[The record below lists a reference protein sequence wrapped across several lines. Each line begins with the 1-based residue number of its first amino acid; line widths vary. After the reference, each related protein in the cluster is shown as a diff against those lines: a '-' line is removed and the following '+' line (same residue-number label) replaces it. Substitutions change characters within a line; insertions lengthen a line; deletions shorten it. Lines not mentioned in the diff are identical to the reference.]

1 MKKWP
6 VIVFSLLCLLLCASL
21 SLGMLVFGPAEA
33 AANERLASK
42 PKLIQKD
49 TWNPDYLS
57 ELTKYVGDRF
67 FLRQEL
73 ITCRSRAYALL
84 GSSTVEDVILGKKG
98 WLYYA
103 PTLGDYCGTEGL
115 TRRELNAAARNLS
128 LMAEYCEDIGARFLF
143 VSAPNK
149 NTLYPQ
155 AMPGYTAAGEHDIHR
170 LFPLLEASGVAY
182 ADLYAAFARQ
192 PETLYFAH
200 DSHWNSRGAA
210 LAADEICAS
219 LGFSGSYFAGPFQG
233 AEPHRGDLFEMLYPA
248 ADDPETDP
256 VYAPGL
262 KYTRKGSDTRPDSIT
277 IQTTGEGSGVLLA
290 FRDSFGNSLY
300 PYLADSFA
308 EARFSRL
315 TAYDLLLAEEMGA
328 DCVLV
333 ELVERNLVYLIQN
346 VPVMPAPERPL
357 PGQMQPSGE
366 AALTCRRE
374 GRMPQGCMLV
384 QGKTPEGTEGRVYL
398 SAGDRCWEA
407 FQLEEGGFAAY
418 IPADAVPE
426 TIWIQ
431 QEAALTALAVTAAAE
446 E

>member
-1 MKKWP
+1 
-6 VIVFSLLCLLLCASL
+6 
-21 SLGMLVFGPAEA
+21 
-33 AANERLASK
+33 
-42 PKLIQKD
+42 
-49 TWNPDYLS
+49 
-57 ELTKYVGDRF
+57 
-67 FLRQEL
+67 
-73 ITCRSRAYALL
+73 
-84 GSSTVEDVILGKKG
+84 
-98 WLYYA
+98 
-103 PTLGDYCGTEGL
+103 
-115 TRRELNAAARNLS
+115 
-128 LMAEYCEDIGARFLF
+128 
-143 VSAPNK
+143 
-149 NTLYPQ
+149 
-155 AMPGYTAAGEHDIHR
+155 
-170 LFPLLEASGVAY
+170 
-182 ADLYAAFARQ
+182 
-192 PETLYFAH
+192 
-200 DSHWNSRGAA
+200 
-210 LAADEICAS
+210 
-219 LGFSGSYFAGPFQG
+219 
-233 AEPHRGDLFEMLYPA
+233 MLYPA

-262 KYTRKGSDTRPDSIT
+262 EYTRKGSDTRPDSIT

-366 AALTCRRE
+366 LALTCRRE
-374 GRMPQGCMLV
+374 GRMPQGCLLV
-384 QGKTPEGTEGRVYL
+384 QGKTPEGGEGRVYL
-398 SAGDRCWEA
+398 SAGERCWEA

>member
-1 MKKWP
+1 MKGILKRAAAIA
-6 VIVFSLLCLLLCASL
+6 VMLVLAVSLLASCSGSRTLLTVDGIAVTEEVMNYYVYISTSMLELYNQGALDYSAEIEEFGGRKLGDVVKELAYQQILNDYAGL
-21 SLGMLVFGPAEA
+21 SLAKQYGLEFDDE
-33 AANERLASK
+33 E
-42 PKLIQKD
+42 
-49 TWNPDYLS
+49 S
-57 ELTKYVGDRF
+57 ELIERQVEKVIAGIGTTSTYRD
-67 FLRQEL
+67 FLRTVNISDKTYRQMLRNQMLLDKVEEYLVADAGPMALTQEE
-73 ITCRSRAYALL
+73 IEKA
-84 GSSTVEDVILGKKG
+84 
-98 WLYYA
+98 
-103 PTLGDYCGTEGL
+103 
-115 TRRELNAAARNLS
+115 
-128 LMAEYCEDIGARFLF
+128 
-143 VSAPNK
+143 
-149 NTLYPQ
+149 
-155 AMPGYTAAGEHDIHR
+155 
-170 LFPLLEASGVAY
+170 
-182 ADLYAAFARQ
+182 
-192 PETLYFAH
+192 
-200 DSHWNSRGAA
+200 
-210 LAADEICAS
+210 AADEINAAFGRAS
-219 LGFSGSYFAGPFQG
+219 DYFSRPFDG
-233 AEPHRGDLFEMLYPA
+233 EEAHRGDLYEMLYPA
-248 ADDPETDP
+248 AGDPETDP
-256 VYAPGL
+256 VSSQGL
-262 KYTRKGSDTRPDSIT
+262 RYTRKGSDTRPDSIT

-357 PGQMQPSGE
+357 PGQAQPSGE
-366 AALTCRRE
+366 AALTCRRD

-384 QGKTPEGTEGRVYL
+384 QGKPPEGAEGRVYL